1 MEEKEI
7 LNQILKELKSVNQ
20 RLDKLEAGQ
29 GELKDNQAN
38 IEKKF
43 DSVVEQTADL
53 KEFKTETNTKL
64 DTVIEKIGAIE
75 AVTKENLYDIAKLK
89 LIK

>member
-1 MEEKEI
+1 MENQEV
-7 LNQILKELKSVNQ
+7 LQQILKELQSVNQ

-38 IEKKF
+38 IENKL
-43 DSVVEQTADL
+43 DSVVEQTVDL
-53 KEFKTETNTKL
+53 KEFKTETNNKL
-64 DTVIEKIGAIE
+64 DTVVEKIGAIE